1 MALLITRNNNIFEVE
16 GNLNN
21 TTSSY
26 FIAHLSLSLNSSNG
40 LSIDIN
46 KVKEIDS
53 NGIKALEEIFNK
65 AKSWD
70 KPFYIIGENSE
81 KVYDQFKYNNVA

>member
-21 TTSSY
+21 TTSSN